1 MDIVVIGDYGC
12 GKTTLINRI
21 ITGNFIEKYQPT
33 VGFVVRQDQTILRIN
48 WIEGAGDNRFRNI
61 VDEQRIYESAR
72 MCLIVHENDYVPNKS
87 WESEFHKIAPK
98 TTIIHVVNHF
108 GEFIPQNDETHH
120 SYHVSVKT
128 GKGIYELVSG
138 IGYLIGS
145 LVASD
150 A

>member
-1 MDIVVIGDYGC
+1 MDIIVIGDYGC

-33 VGFVVRQDQTILRIN
+33 VGFTVCQDRTIN

-61 VDEQRIYESAR
+61 ADEQRFYESAR
-72 MCLIVHENDYVPNKS
+72 LCLIVHDNDYIPNKS
-87 WESEFHKIAPK
+87 WESEFRKIAPK

-108 GEFIPQNDETHH
+108 GEFIPQSDEIHH
-120 SYHVSVKT
+120 IYHVSVKT
-128 GKGIYELVSG
+128 GKGIYELVSNVKHLTETVG
-138 IGYLIGS
+138 
-145 LVASD
+145 VPD